1 MALPKDVLR
10 IRLKNEVE
18 ICQRE
23 LRHHM
28 SVSDS
33 SLSSFP
39 ILINVTF
46 LRVPGPSWEDGKV
59 VHRFVHRMA
68 VLITDEYPVE
78 KPIVK
83 WRTAIFHP
91 NIMPP
96 EDGGYVCTKLL
107 ENWGFSSTLLA
118 FVRGIEW
125 LLVNPNPSNPFGSD
139 TCTRAA
145 EYFNRNAYTPPASV
159 DQSDR
164 RIRIIGEM
172 NGQA

>member
-23 LRHHM
+23 LRHHL

-107 ENWGFSSTLLA
+107 ENWDFSSTLLA
-118 FVRGIEW
+118 FVRGVEW